1 MFLSNNVKALFSIF
15 ILWGCALGYLNK
27 ENIVDEIKSRCDIV
41 EVIGRV
47 VSLKKTGSNIK
58 GLCPFHNEKTPSF
71 VVSDTRQR
79 YFCFGCNATGDVLE
93 FVQKYY
99 NLDFKGAMEKLASDY
114 NIDISSADFSA
125 SNKEELYEI
134 NKIAAKFFFNSFWE
148 AENPANTY
156 MQKRGITPDI
166 LRKFGIGYA
175 DGEWKS
181 LLEHFNGLGID
192 TKLLIS
198 LGLVTESSKGHFDRF
213 RDRVMFP
220 IINATGKVIGFGGR
234 ELTGGEPKYLNSAE
248 SSIFLKKNNLFGLNL
263 TRQDINKE
271 NRAILV
277 EGYMDVISLYQ
288 HGVRN
293 VSASLGT
300 ALTGN
305 QAKLLKR
312 YAESVTIAYDADQA
326 GQAAALRGGE
336 ILYEEGLKVKILKMP
351 EGKDPD
357 DFIKEHKK
365 TQFLEILDAALPYVE
380 YKLDIIKGKYNIED
394 TEAKLD
400 FIKEAVA
407 FLKTL
412 SPATAEMYIKTI
424 AKNTKIS
431 ESAIMLEYRGNVA
444 FQTQQ
449 RDTTGNFQS
458 GEGFE
463 KTPDDLEK
471 NLLRLCFAQNEYFQK
486 IKVFENVFTSKKGY
500 EIFQALEAQ
509 YSQKNELDI
518 KSLTDS
524 LDDNCAKLVQNIL
537 ESIFLAG
544 KEEQIFLD
552 CINQIKLR
560 ELLEQEK
567 EIVLKLSMADET
579 LHKEQ
584 VEKLT
589 KELMELQSK
598 IRNIKR

>member
-1 MFLSNNVKALFSIF
+1 
-15 ILWGCALGYLNK
+15 
-27 ENIVDEIKSRCDIV
+27 V

-47 VSLKKTGSNIK
+47 VSLKKVGSNIK

-79 YFCFGCNATGDVLE
+79 YFCFGCNASGDVLE
-93 FVQKYY
+93 FAQKYY
-99 NLDFKGAMEKLASDY
+99 NLDFKGAMEKLASEY

-134 NKIAAKFFFNSFWE
+134 NKIAAKFFFNAFWE
-148 AENPANTY
+148 AENSANTY
-156 MQKRGITPDI
+156 MQKRGISPDI
-166 LRKFGIGYA
+166 LRKFGVGYA

-181 LLEHFNGLGID
+181 LLEHFTDLGID
-192 TKLLIS
+192 VKLLVS

-220 IINATGKVIGFGGR
+220 IINTNGKVIGFGGR
-234 ELTGGEPKYLNSAE
+234 TLTDAEPKYLNSAE
-248 SSIFLKKNNLFGLNL
+248 STIFLKKNNLFGLNL
-263 TRQDINKE
+263 TRQDISKE
-271 NRAILV
+271 GRTILV

-300 ALTGN
+300 ALTNN

-312 YAESVTIAYDADQA
+312 YAPAVTIAYDADQA

-336 ILYEEGLKVKILKMP
+336 ILYEEELKVKILKIP
-351 EGKDPD
+351 SGKDPD
-357 DFIKEHKK
+357 DYIKENKK
-365 TQFLEILDAALPYVE
+365 TQFLEIADKALPYIE
-380 YKLDIIKGKYNIED
+380 YRLDTIQEKYDLEN

-412 SPATAEMYIKTI
+412 SPTAAEMYIKTI

-431 ESAIMLEYRGNVA
+431 ESAIMLEYSGSTA
-444 FQTQQ
+444 FQAPQ
-449 RDTTGNFQS
+449 RDNNLFLRGD
-458 GEGFE
+458 ERFE
-463 KTPDDLEK
+463 KPPDDLEK
-471 NLLRLCFAQNEYFQK
+471 NLLRLCFSHNEYFQK
-486 IKVFENVFTSKKGY
+486 IKVFENVFVSRQGY
-500 EIFQALEAQ
+500 EIFQAIEAQ
-509 YSQKNELDI
+509 YRQNNTLDI

-524 LDDNCAKLVQNIL
+524 LDESCAKLVQNIF
-537 ESIFLAG
+537 EGIFFAG
-544 KEEQIFLD
+544 KEEQIFSE
-552 CINQIKLR
+552 CVNKIKVR
-560 ELLEQEK
+560 ELMELEK
-567 EIVLKLSMADET
+567 EIVLKLSMADEA
-579 LHKEQ
+579 LHAEQ

-589 KELMELQSK
+589 KELMEIQREIQSK
-598 IRNIKR
+598 KQ

>member
-1 MFLSNNVKALFSIF
+1 MSNNDTALFSVF
-15 ILWGCALGYLNK
+15 VLWGCDLGYLSK

-79 YFCFGCNATGDVLE
+79 YFCFGCNASGDVLE

-114 NIDISSADFSA
+114 NIDISSADYGA

-175 DGEWKS
+175 DGEWQS
-181 LLEHFNGLGID
+181 LLEHFNDLGID

-220 IINATGKVIGFGGR
+220 IINTNGKVIGFGGR
-234 ELTGGEPKYLNSAE
+234 ELSGGEPKYLNSAE

-263 TRQDINKE
+263 TRQEISKE

-293 VSASLGT
+293 ASASLGT
-300 ALTGN
+300 ALTSN

-312 YAESVTIAYDADQA
+312 YAPAVTIAYDADQA
-326 GQAAALRGGE
+326 GQMAALRGGE
-336 ILYEEGLKVKILKMP
+336 ILYEEGLKVRILKMP
-351 EGKDPD
+351 QGKDPD
-357 DFIKEHKK
+357 DYIKENKK
-365 TQFLEILDAALPYVE
+365 ARFLEILDSALPYVE
-380 YKLDIIKGKYNIED
+380 YKLDIIKGKYNID
-394 TEAKLD
+394 NTEEKLD

-412 SPATAEMYIKTI
+412 SPTTAEMYIKTI

-431 ESAIMLEYRGNVA
+431 ESAIMLEYSDNAA

-449 RDTTGNFQS
+449 RDSTLTLR
-458 GEGFE
+458 GEERFE
-463 KTPDDLEK
+463 KPPDDLEK
-471 NLLRLCFAQNEYFQK
+471 NLLRLCLAQTEYFQK
-486 IKVFENVFTSKKGY
+486 IKTFENVFVSRQGY
-500 EIFQALEAQ
+500 EVFQAIEAQ

-524 LDDNCAKLVQNIL
+524 LDENCAKLVEKIL

-544 KEEQIFLD
+544 KEEQIFIE
-552 CINQIKLR
+552 CINKIKIRDLM
-560 ELLEQEK
+560 EQEK
-567 EIVLKLSMADET
+567 EIVLKLSMADEA

-584 VEKLT
+584 VERLT
-589 KELMELQSK
+589 KELIDVQQEIQK
-598 IRNIKR
+598 FKK